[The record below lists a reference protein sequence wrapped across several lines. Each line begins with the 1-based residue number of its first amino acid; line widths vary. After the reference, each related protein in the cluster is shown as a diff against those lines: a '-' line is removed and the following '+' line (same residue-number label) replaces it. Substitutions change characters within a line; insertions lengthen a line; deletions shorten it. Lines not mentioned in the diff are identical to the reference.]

1 MRISKIF
8 LVTLL
13 FVLCSLTAKA
23 KLVDRIVAVVN
34 DDIITLSDLNAAGRP
49 YFQAIM
55 RRAPADRQAAEL
67 NKARKK
73 VIGQLVDRLLIKQR
87 AAQIGIE
94 VSKADIDQ
102 AVASILHNN
111 RINMKK
117 FRHDLRAIGTSEADY
132 RRKIKAQ
139 ILKSRLIS
147 FAIRSKIVITEQK
160 IKQYYD
166 HNYTAARIKTTG
178 YHILQIGLLWGAK
191 YRAKTQEEA
200 RKNAEYAKKKLLAG
214 GNFAELAKELSDL
227 PSAADGGDLGQ
238 FKKADMA
245 PYMAKAVLTMHV
257 DEISKIL
264 QTPVG
269 YQILKLKSAP
279 GHEIPK
285 LADVKDEI
293 KAILYKQ
300 EAEKDYQEWLDKL
313 RRKAF
318 IKYNP

>member
-1 MRISKIF
+1 MA
-8 LVTLL
+8 TLF
-13 FVLCSLTAKA
+13 FVLCSLTARA
-23 KLVDRIVAVVN
+23 KLVDRIVATVN

-55 RRAPADRQAAEL
+55 RKTPAKRRAAEL
-67 NKARKK
+67 NKARKE
-73 VIGQLVDRLLIKQR
+73 VIGQLVDRLLIEQR

-102 AVASILHNN
+102 AVASIIRNN
-111 RINMKK
+111 KITIKK
-117 FRHDLRAIGTSEADY
+117 LRHDLRTMGTSEADY
-132 RRKIKAQ
+132 RRKIKAR

-147 FAIRSKIVITEQK
+147 FAIRSKIVITDQK
-160 IKQYYD
+160 VKQYYA
-166 HNYTAARIKTTG
+166 HNYTATRIKTTG
-178 YHILQIGLLWGAK
+178 YHILQMGFLWGAK
-191 YRAKTQEEA
+191 YRVNTQEEA
-200 RKNAEYAKKKLLAG
+200 LKNAEYARKKLLAG

-245 PYMAKAVLTMHV
+245 PYMAKAILAMHV

-269 YQILKLKSAP
+269 YQVLELKSAP

-300 EAEKDYQEWLDKL
+300 EAEKNYQEWLDKL